1 MSAGAARPLPVRIP
15 AVRQLPW
22 SGIASISVIAA
33 AALVAVLAPYVAPQ
47 DPLQQDLGRRLLPPF
62 WEPGGSLHNLL
73 GTDQLGRDILSRLIF
88 GARISLTLGLASDA
102 LAFALGTTIGV
113 VMGYAGKRLA
123 TFLLRLTDVQLAF
136 PFLVLA
142 IAIVA
147 LFGGTMVNLVGVLVL
162 WGWPA
167 FARLARAQ
175 VIVEKEKEYVT
186 AAHAIGA
193 SPVWIVR
200 RDILP
205 NVLRSL
211 VVLATVMLAQMII
224 FESALSFLGF
234 GVPPPA
240 SSWGR
245 MLSEGRDYV
254 DSAWWMITFPGVALM
269 LTVLAFNTFGD
280 WLQRG
285 THR

>member
-1 MSAGAARPLPVRIP
+1 M
-15 AVRQLPW
+15 RQLPW

-33 AALVAVLAPYVAPQ
+33 AALVAVLAPHVAPQ